1 MSDIRIITPKKGYFT
16 FCLREEYVELCE
28 GNHCAAM
35 VLSQHEYWH
44 KNRIGSRQ
52 QAKAHNEGAER
63 KGQPPTQ
70 DTSLWVYKSHVQM
83 QAELLGLF
91 GEKAI
96 GLAYKVL
103 IAYGFVTTRFNPK
116 QKWDRRPQYL
126 FMVDAV
132 QNAID
137 ALPNRYV
144 QTEGEVTAE
153 STPQKCG
160 VHPADL
166 RSPSRNDAESSPR
179 GCGVSKETSSENTQ
193 KIHQRVAPAGA
204 QSFSPSLSQISD
216 QSRPEQTLALTSAE
230 EFITSI
236 FANTLK
242 SVPVQAS
249 VRVTAPAQKAE
260 QLPERL
266 DPNFHT
272 PIMAAY
278 RKSRAEMSK
287 EWFIRQYGRPSNAE
301 DWMARAREI
310 VAEAEAKEKE
320 AE

>member
-16 FCLREEYVELCE
+16 FCLREEYVDLCE

-153 STPQKCG
+153 STPHFCG

-179 GCGVSKETSSENTQ
+179 GCGVSKESTSENT
-193 KIHQRVAPAGA
+193 KRIHQRVAPAGA
-204 QSFSPSLSQISD
+204 QSFSPSLSQISE
-216 QSRPEQTLALTSAE
+216 QSRPEQKEPA
-230 EFITSI
+230 
-236 FANTLK
+236 
-242 SVPVQAS
+242 P
-249 VRVTAPAQKAE
+249 VRVAAPAQKPE

-287 EWFIRQYGRPSNAE
+287 MWFIREHGRASNAE

-320 AE
+320 SAQ